1 MILCWAHARI
11 PWASSLRRWRELS
24 APRQR
29 RLFCSR
35 YKRTYATFDKFA
47 SKAAV
52 QLNDTHPTLAIPELM
67 RILIDVE
74 KIAWDEAWQI
84 TTKTFS

>member
-11 PWASSLRRWRELS
+11 LWNIQASPLERLS

-29 RLFCSR
+29 RLLCSR